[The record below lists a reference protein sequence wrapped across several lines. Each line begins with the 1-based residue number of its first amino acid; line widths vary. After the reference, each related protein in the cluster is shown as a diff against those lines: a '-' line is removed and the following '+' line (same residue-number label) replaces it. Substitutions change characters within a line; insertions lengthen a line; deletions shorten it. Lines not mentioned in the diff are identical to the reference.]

1 MSKRDDEKKQD
12 ILEHFTRRRDRFV
25 NSTAIIGWREELR
38 ECYRVISGDQWTD
51 AAIKKRK
58 QNNKPWTVFN
68 TLSPIVRAIAGYEI
82 MNRSKID
89 YYPRS
94 VNPEIATKLDIV
106 SDAVAYIQDDSGFFT
121 ESSLASEDQIT
132 CGLGATESYF
142 NYDNIEAPYGE
153 LVEERIFPGY
163 LLFDNEMRT
172 RQLNRHARWCGH
184 VEIVSRDWLNDEIED
199 ILGKESVEIS
209 QTSGSRNYDF
219 LNFFGANSSNDNLDI
234 VFHYQWKEREFM
246 YRCKNPFKDAGN
258 ISDPQAQ
265 AFILNASG
273 RMEEEFGINL
283 EDGTF
288 TLTAKQYRKWR
299 EDIRQIVELTGI
311 PLESQGIKLT
321 VFKYYRARIARD
333 MVLDWQESWSQT
345 GFTLVFKTGYYDE
358 IQSCYYGVLR
368 DTIPIIRALNEA
380 VSDYI
385 SYLQSIPKGG
395 MYAEVTAF
403 PDATE
408 AQQTRANEQNITW
421 LNEGGLNKIRQ
432 KETPQPIGGVVEFI
446 AYCQQSLFA
455 AMGLSADFMG
465 AVESGNMTAAL
476 YGKMMR
482 QTRMVLAELF
492 DSNRDFM
499 RRKGKV
505 FLDAVKVL
513 VENSDGKILPRVSGG
528 KDANLYL
535 AAEDIKQEYDI
546 IVEERPMT
554 DEERQERFNN
564 MIELYSKAQSPALLM
579 LAIEDAPLEE
589 EQKQRALQALNPPPA
604 QQDPANTKLLDSQSQ
619 LNAAQAAKL
628 AAEAEKISIE
638 NQTKMQVIDS
648 DVRNTE
654 SSTKLNLA
662 RAASELTNP

>member
-1 MSKRDDEKKQD
+1 MSERDDKKRQE

-25 NSTAIIGWREELR
+25 NSTSIIGWREELR

-51 AAIKKRK
+51 AALKERK
-58 QNNKPWTVFN
+58 QKNKPYTVFN

-94 VNPEIATKLDIV
+94 TNPEIATQLDIV
-106 SDAVAYIQDDSGFFT
+106 SDAVAYIQDDSGFYT

-153 LVEERIFPGY
+153 MVEERIFPGF
-163 LLFDNEMRT
+163 LMFDNEMRT

-184 VEIVSRDWLNDEIED
+184 VEVVSREWLDDEIED
-199 ILGKESVEIS
+199 VLGEEAEEIS
-209 QTSGSRNYDF
+209 KSGGARNYDF
-219 LNFFGANSSNDNLDI
+219 ITFFGASSSNDNLDI
-234 VFHYQWKEREFM
+234 IFHYQWKERQSV
-246 YRCKNPFKDAGN
+246 YRCKNPFKDVES
-258 ISDPQAQ
+258 IQDPQAK

-273 RMEEEFGINL
+273 KMEEIFGVNL

-288 TLTAKQYRKWR
+288 ILDAKQYRQWR
-299 EDIRQIVELTGI
+299 KDIQAMTEQTGV
-311 PLESQGIKLT
+311 PLESQGFKLT
-321 VFKYYRARIARD
+321 AFKYYRARIARD
-333 MVLDWQESWSQT
+333 MVIDWQESWCQT

-395 MYAEVTAF
+395 MYAELTAF

-446 AYCQQSLFA
+446 NYCQQSLFA

-492 DSNRDFM
+492 DSNRDYM

-505 FLDAVKVL
+505 FLDAVRVL

-528 KDANLYL
+528 KDVNMYL

-564 MIELYSKAQSPALLM
+564 MIELYAKAQNPALLM

-589 EQKQRALQALNPPPA
+589 EQKQRALQALNPPPPPT
-604 QQDPANTKLLDSQSQ
+604 DPVNTELLSSQSQ
-619 LNAAQAAKL
+619 LNSAQAAKL
-628 AAEAEKISIE
+628 AAEAEKINIE
-638 NQTKMQVIDS
+638 NQAKMQVIDS
-648 DVRNTE
+648 DIRNTE

-662 RAASELTNP
+662 RAASELTPT